1 MVKGG
6 YRMSSDIIYLP
17 GEFYSKVKNKEK
29 TMVIRPASDRLKIRE
44 RDWVPI
50 VFNGTDDNVMV
61 EIDNITFKLFKDLT
75 DKHARKCG
83 YDDVKELKHNLLERY
98 VTLDN
103 GSRLYLYDF
112 IIVAVSEKVG
122 E

>member
-1 MVKGG
+1 M
-6 YRMSSDIIYLP
+6 SDIIYLP
-17 GEFYSKVKNKEK
+17 EEFYSKVKNKEM
-29 TMVIRPASDRLKIRE
+29 TRVIRPLNDRLKIRE

-50 VFNGTDDNVMV
+50 VFNGTEDNVMV
-61 EIDNITFKLFKDLT
+61 EIDKISYTLFKDLT
-75 DKHARKCG
+75 DKAARKCG
-83 YDDVKELKHNLLERY
+83 YDNVKELKHNLLEKY

-112 IIVAVSEKVG
+112 LVVAVSEKVG